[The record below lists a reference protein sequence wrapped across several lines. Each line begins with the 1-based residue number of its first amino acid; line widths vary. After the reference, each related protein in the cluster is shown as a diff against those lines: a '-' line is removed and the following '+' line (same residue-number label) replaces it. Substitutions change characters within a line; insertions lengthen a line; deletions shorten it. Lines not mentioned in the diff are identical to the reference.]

1 MSLATSA
8 AQPLVLADGRIV
20 HPDGNI
26 VDPKQEKL
34 VAIPTNRE
42 ATQLVLA
49 ARRKLSDLPDVPRTM
64 NTVSVI
70 MAYSLFGLDDVEI
83 ALATGLTEGQIGR
96 IKVGDPYTKMYETI
110 VGSILET
117 ETGDVR
123 DLFRQHSRSAV
134 TKLLTVLEHT
144 KSETNRIAVARDI
157 LDRAGHRPAD
167 VVEHRHKMDGGLTI
181 EIRRREDK
189 VIPVID
195 IKLED

>member
-181 EIRRREDK
+181 EIRRRQDK